1 MVRFAIKPTPF
12 AAFVHT
18 EPISVPLVLSTLWGL
33 PQKGT
38 SEKRQRHPGN
48 TNFAKPEAILVV
60 KVFNQG
66 PSVRHHVRLQVD
78 GVLTFSG
85 AALGLLGGPTE
96 EASSWQSPAFREN
109 DSTLV
114 FPPIPLLAS
123 QANFQVFV
131 WGSFRTIIG
140 PQTELFS
147 DEGSG
152 SIVEEE
158 LISGWPLALALN
170 AWWIATIV
178 LLGMGIF
185 WLWRFE
191 KRR

>member
-1 MVRFAIKPTPF
+1 MVRFAASPTPF
-12 AAFVHT
+12 VAFVHS
-18 EPISVPLVLSTLWGL
+18 EPISLPLALSTLWGPL
-33 PQKGT
+33 QKGT
-38 SEKRQRHPGN
+38 AEKGQKHPA
-48 TNFAKPEAILVV
+48 TPSFEKPQEVLVV
-60 KVFNQG
+60 KVINQG
-66 PSVRHHVRLQVD
+66 SSVRHNVRLQVE
-78 GVLTFSG
+78 GVQTFSG
-85 AALGLLGGPTE
+85 AALGLLDASTE
-96 EASSWQSPAFREN
+96 VASAWQSPAFREN